1 MQRKKVFFFD
11 FRKLL
16 DTAMPLRVPF
26 SPRLTPAQ
34 QALMKIF
41 LHWTKTGEKNVDRG
55 TEKQGERQK
64 TDGLR
69 SCGVRL
75 SS

>member
-34 QALMKIF
+34 QAPNKRPTSAYEDFSTL
-41 LHWTKTGEKNVDRG
+41 D
-55 TEKQGERQK
+55 Q
-64 TDGLR
+64 DGR
-69 SCGVRL
+69 KKC
-75 SS
+75 